1 MASTDLQHMQM
12 LGLHLLLWAS
22 AFEEHLRVTQ
32 LELANLVSLAA
43 YVTANTMELQT
54 GVTRGRALL
63 LATAALPIDVPVP
76 QHDEAPAEEWE
87 ICQVK
92 LSLDARVEG
101 GGEDQ
106 DAGQGECSLHVWIA
120 VRHSPDASEHGANYE
135 ISQELFI
142 LGSEVMSLVGQHEHR
157 VGKIKQAWASGKGW
171 TSVSIPDAQFKG
183 MHKFVAGGNYWVTVE
198 DMIKLMQWYCSS
210 KRVNGITLETSMTWY
225 WTEDILRDAVGSAV
239 KHPFPEEAQQIPAWV
254 QSYSQSVPQP
264 VAGRSGTGT
273 NGRRSGKRN
282 RNQNS
287 ISTDEDAT

>member
-1 MASTDLQHMQM
+1 MQR
-12 LGLHLLLWAS
+12 LGLHLLQWAS
-22 AFEEHLRVTQ
+22 TFEEQLRVTQ
-32 LELANLVSLAA
+32 LELANLVSLAS
-43 YVTANTMELQT
+43 YITANTMQLQT

-76 QHDEAPAEEWE
+76 QHDEAPAEEWAV
-87 ICQVK
+87 CQVK
-92 LSLDARVEG
+92 LSPDLRVEG

-106 DAGQGECSLHVWIA
+106 DGDKGECSLQVWIA
-120 VRHSPDASEHGANYE
+120 ARHSPHASEHGANYE
-135 ISQELFI
+135 ISQDMFI

-157 VGKIKQAWASGKGW
+157 VGRIKQAWAGGKGW
-171 TSVSIPDAQFKG
+171 TSVSIPDALFKG
-183 MHKFVAGGNYWVTVE
+183 MHNFVAGGNNWVTVE

-210 KRVNGITLETSMTWY
+210 TRHGLTLETELTLY
-225 WTEDILRDAVGSAV
+225 WTEDNLRDAVSSAV
-239 KHPFPEEAQQIPAWV
+239 KHPLPEEAQQIPAWV